1 MRAAVMDAV
10 IGGRDDSEVFDRARR
25 AGFAG
30 VEVLLT
36 RDDLADRSHRRLAAL
51 RRARQATGLQ
61 VPALVLGEHNVDGG
75 IADAT
80 SEISQ
85 PGARRRPKGDLVGA
99 GARTRVSSSFR
110 SSCGRSS

>member
-1 MRAAVMDAV
+1 MDAV
-10 IGGRDDSEVFDRARR
+10 IGVGDDAEAFDRARR

-51 RRARQATGLQ
+51 RQARQATGLQ
-61 VPALVLGEHNVDGG
+61 VPALVLGDHNVDGG

-80 SEISQ
+80 SEIS
-85 PGARRRPKGDLVGA
+85 PGARRRTKGDLVGQGA
-99 GARTRVSSSFR
+99 GHGCRPR
-110 SSCGRSS
+110 SVLHAG